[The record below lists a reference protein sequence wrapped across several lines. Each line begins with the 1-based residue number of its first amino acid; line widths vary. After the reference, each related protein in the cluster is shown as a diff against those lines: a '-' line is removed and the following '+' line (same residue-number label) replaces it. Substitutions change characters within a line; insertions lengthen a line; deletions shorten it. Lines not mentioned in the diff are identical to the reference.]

1 MLPSHVCFLSLIKS
15 TVLQEGCSHFSVSGV
30 YAYMPGKNTLS
41 TLLHFSNPASHLH
54 SMHAVTL
61 KVNYSVNYLSQVS
74 SDCKYKNISLFC
86 PIYRLQN
93 GCAFLTQAK
102 VQTLLY
108 STAINNCIK
117 HLGQHSVQSSERET
131 IVNHFLKSNMA
142 EQIENNRKEL

>member
-1 MLPSHVCFLSLIKS
+1 MSNKLKIPEKMLPSHVCFLSLIKS
-15 TVLQEGCSHFSVSGV
+15 TVLQEGCSHFSVSGA

-93 GCAFLTQAK
+93 GCILDLGKSTDSF
-102 VQTLLY
+102 VLY
-108 STAINNCIK
+108 SDKQLHQTF
-117 HLGQHSVQSSERET
+117 GTTSSS
-131 IVNHFLKSNMA
+131 K
-142 EQIENNRKEL
+142 Q